1 MADDDPVPVPNR
13 KMRRDMGITQQ
24 RIFSH
29 GKERFGQILN
39 TDDVGIDTYKTMM
52 RDGQVRS
59 GIEVITLATIGSG
72 WEFNFPFSE
81 DPKKGDEILWFIR
94 SAFGNI
100 NKEDAVNSD
109 MFRVLSDM
117 LTCLWAGF
125 SVTEKVW
132 GQDSEGRWVIKR
144 YKTLPPESVT
154 FNMDKKGRLK
164 KEAAVIQNRY
174 NRDNVKLPARK
185 VNIMC
190 MNSRFGDPYGESILK
205 PVYKNWYI
213 KDWLLKFHSQF
224 LENLGAPML
233 VGKTN
238 RDTQDM
244 NSALQSAKNSA
255 VITLGDG
262 EEVDMLESTKDG
274 TSFENAI
281 RYHDAQIM
289 KGMLVPSLLVGQDE
303 SMGSRALSEVHYE
316 MFKLSRIGALQ
327 QQLRTTINK
336 DIREMVRLN
345 FGDFDMYPEI
355 TFKSWSRSDQQ
366 RLSKMI
372 TELVASGVLGPSERW
387 IRQFLE
393 LPEPDEFYD
402 PKVFPDV
409 STNLPKGDPLPGDR
423 VVDPT
428 TVRSPG
434 DESNNPESLH
444 QLDKGP
450 MEQYVFVD
458 KDMAI
463 QKSIEIG
470 FEGRV
475 HKSILGDGTVVW
487 TPGTEEEFFEWYD
500 GTELETYQPPAG
512 AKNNAAKAL
521 RWKKEH
527 GSEVKAMTPTGW
539 ARARQLAS
547 GKPVSRR
554 TVARMAAFN
563 RHRKNAKVDPKYSS
577 EPWKDN
583 GYVAWLGWGGT
594 TGINWAIS
602 KMKSIR
608 NNEQV
613 GEIDGMPVYDT
624 IEEAEEKAKEMG
636 CSGYHEHELNGV
648 IVYMPC
654 ANHDEITELEVIP
667 LNRLSESEYE
677 PINHRKNKSEVMP
690 QLYAIAERGGR
701 AITKTE
707 AELLGKREVILSQ
720 EESKS
725 VRTYW
730 LGF

>member
-1 MADDDPVPVPNR
+1 MAEDEPVPVPNR

-81 DPKKGDEILWFIR
+81 DPEKGDEILWFIR

-154 FNMDKKGRLK
+154 FNMDKKGRMK

-174 NRDNVKLPARK
+174 NRDNIKLPARK

-372 TELVASGVLGPSERW
+372 TELVASGVIGPSERW

-409 STNLPKGDPLPGDR
+409 STNLPKGAPLPGDR

-434 DESNNPESLH
+434 DDSNNPESL
-444 QLDKGP
+444 
-450 MEQYVFVD
+450 E
-458 KDMAI
+458 
-463 QKSIEIG
+463 
-470 FEGRV
+470 
-475 HKSILGDGTVVW
+475 
-487 TPGTEEEFFEWYD
+487 
-500 GTELETYQPPAG
+500 ELETYQPPAG

-563 RHRKNAKVDPKYSS
+563 RHRKNAKVDPEYSS
-577 EPWKDN
+577 TPWKDN

-602 KMKSIR
+602 KMKSIK

-624 IEEAEEKAKEMG
+624 IEEAEEKAEEMG
-636 CSGYHEHELNGV
+636 CSGYHEHELNGE

-654 ANHDEITELEVIP
+654 ANHDEIRDLYKDEDDEEYDEVSDCMDRKIPKLVDEGYSQEQAVAIARSMCTENPKKLVY
-667 LNRLSESEYE
+667 RLSESVH
-677 PINHRKNKSEVMP
+677 PRIDHRKNRKHIMP
-690 QLYAIAERGGR
+690 ELYAIAERGGR
-701 AITKTE
+701 AMTKTE
-707 AELLGKREVILSQ
+707 SELLGKREVILSQ
-720 EESKS
+720 EESES
-725 VRTYW
+725 VRRYW

>member
-29 GKERFGQILN
+29 GKERFGEVLN
-39 TDDVGIDTYKTMM
+39 TDEVGLDTYKLMM
-52 RDGQVRS
+52 GDGQVRA
-59 GIEVITLATIGSG
+59 GVEVITLATIGSG

-81 DPKKGDEILWFIR
+81 DPEKGDEILWFIR

-100 NKEDAVNSD
+100 NKNDGVNSD
-109 MFRVLSDM
+109 MFQVLTDM

-132 GQDSEGRWVIKR
+132 GQDSESRWVIKR
-144 YKTLPPESVT
+144 YKTLPPETVT
-154 FNMDKKGRLK
+154 FKMDKKGRMK
-164 KEAAVIQNRY
+164 QEAAVIQNRY
-174 NRDNVKLPARK
+174 NRDSVKLPARK

-190 MNSRFGDPYGESILK
+190 MNRKFGDPYGESILK

-213 KDWLLKFHSQF
+213 KDWLMKFHSQF

-289 KGMLVPSLLVGQDE
+289 RGMLVPSLLIGQDE
-303 SMGSRALSEVHYE
+303 QMGSRALSEVHYE

-327 QQLRTTINK
+327 QQLRTIINR

-409 STNLPKGDPLPGDR
+409 STNLPKGASQPPLPGER
-423 VVDPT
+423 KVDPKEI
-428 TVRSPG
+428 RSPG
-434 DESNNPESLH
+434 DPPKNPESL
-444 QLDKGP
+444 
-450 MEQYVFVD
+450 E
-458 KDMAI
+458 
-463 QKSIEIG
+463 
-470 FEGRV
+470 RV
-475 HKSILGDGTVVW
+475 VV
-487 TPGTEEEFFEWYD
+487 
-500 GTELETYQPPAG
+500 
-512 AKNNAAKAL
+512 
-521 RWKKEH
+521 
-527 GSEVKAMTPTGW
+527 
-539 ARARQLAS
+539 
-547 GKPVSRR
+547 
-554 TVARMAAFN
+554 
-563 RHRKNAKVDPKYSS
+563 
-577 EPWKDN
+577 
-583 GYVAWLGWGGT
+583 
-594 TGINWAIS
+594 
-602 KMKSIR
+602 
-608 NNEQV
+608 
-613 GEIDGMPVYDT
+613 
-624 IEEAEEKAKEMG
+624 
-636 CSGYHEHELNGV
+636 
-648 IVYMPC
+648 
-654 ANHDEITELEVIP
+654 
-667 LNRLSESEYE
+667 NRLSESKHP
-677 PINHRKNKSEVMP
+677 PINHRKNKKNVMP

-701 AITKTE
+701 AMTQTE
-707 AELLGKREVILSQ
+707 AELLGRRETILSQ
-720 EESKS
+720 ETDETI
-725 VRTYW
+725 RTYW
-730 LGF
+730 LGV